1 MQGKIYRLSFRRRR
15 EGKTNYRS
23 RLALLKSRKNRVV
36 VRKTCHNI
44 RGQVIQYTPQGDKI
58 LVNAISSEL
67 KKYGWDSHGTNA
79 PASYLT
85 GFLLGK
91 RAKAKGIK
99 EGVLDIGLHA
109 PSKGANIFCTLN
121 GMLDAGIK
129 IPHGKDILPSEDRI
143 KGVHID
149 KKLSK
154 KVDRVKEKIEADHD

>member
-67 KKYGWDSHGTNA
+67 KKYGWDSHNTNA

-99 EGVLDIGLHA
+99 EGVLDIGLHT
-109 PSKGANIFCTLN
+109 PIKGANIFCTLN

-129 IPHGKDILPSEDRI
+129 IPHGKDILPPEDRI
-143 KGVHID
+143 KGTHID
-149 KKLSK
+149 KKISK
-154 KVDRVKEKIEADHD
+154 KVDQVKEKIEANHD